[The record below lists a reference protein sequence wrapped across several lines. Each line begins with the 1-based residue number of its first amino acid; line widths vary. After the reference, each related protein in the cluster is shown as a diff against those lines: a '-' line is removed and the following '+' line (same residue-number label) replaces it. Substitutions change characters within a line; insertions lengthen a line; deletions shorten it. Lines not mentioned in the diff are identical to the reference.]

1 MEAAPRLWRFD
12 IDGTLVAQSADQLE
26 AWVAVFRQ
34 EYALTVAT
42 PRDRL
47 AAAGPD
53 LLVSDLIELLARLR
67 QHDVPWLL
75 SVRSA

>member
-1 MEAAPRLWRFD
+1 MEAAPRLWLFD

-34 EYALTVAT
+34 EYALTVTT

-47 AAAGPD
+47 AAAGSD
-53 LLVSDLIELLARLR
+53 LLVSDLTELLARLR

-75 SVRSA
+75 SVRPA